1 MKKNKRIRVLHLISG
16 DLWAGAEA
24 QAAILLSWLK
34 RNPELELSAIIF
46 NQGRLSRKLESIGI
60 PVYVLDEKKCN
71 SFRLFLKVRRVLS
84 KHRVQVLHTH
94 RYKENL
100 IGGVAALFSGV
111 PYLVKTV
118 HGLDESFSGIKKIK
132 ANLYNFL
139 DRWTTRFL
147 FDKIIAVSSH
157 MAERAEKELHA
168 APVACI
174 HNGVDLQKIKVNKS
188 KIEVKRNLGIEG
200 NSPLIG
206 TAGRLVP
213 VKGLDFL
220 LKAAKIMQKK
230 FPRLKVL
237 IIGEGPERKNLESA
251 ASKLGINSQLIFT
264 GEREDVHD
272 LIYAMDLFVLPS
284 LSEGIPMV
292 LLEALALEV
301 PVVVSAV
308 GGIPEVITHQFTG
321 FLVSPK
327 KEQALANACLHLL
340 ENKALANA
348 VALKGKEIVK
358 TKFSAEIMAQKVF
371 RLYEVL
377 VA

>member
-1 MKKNKRIRVLHLISG
+1 
-16 DLWAGAEA
+16 
-24 QAAILLSWLK
+24 
-34 RNPELELSAIIF
+34 
-46 NQGRLSRKLESIGI
+46 
-60 PVYVLDEKKCN
+60 
-71 SFRLFLKVRRVLS
+71 
-84 KHRVQVLHTH
+84 
-94 RYKENL
+94 
-100 IGGVAALFSGV
+100 
-111 PYLVKTV
+111 
-118 HGLDESFSGIKKIK
+118 
-132 ANLYNFL
+132 
-139 DRWTTRFL
+139 
-147 FDKIIAVSSH
+147 
-157 MAERAEKELHA
+157 
-168 APVACI
+168 
-174 HNGVDLQKIKVNKS
+174 VDLQKIKVNKS

-251 ASKLGINSQLIFT
+251 ASKLGIDSQLIFT